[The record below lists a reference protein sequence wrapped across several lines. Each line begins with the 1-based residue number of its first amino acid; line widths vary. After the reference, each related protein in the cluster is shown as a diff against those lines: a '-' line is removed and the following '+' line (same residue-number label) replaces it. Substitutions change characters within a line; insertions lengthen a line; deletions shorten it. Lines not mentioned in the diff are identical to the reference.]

1 MNTATTPET
10 AAEGVPARV
19 NAALERLRA
28 EQRRACQLL
37 ADGPKCQ
44 RLSALYEQ
52 EARLWTLLVQ
62 HTAEPVYRRAAI
74 EAECAARARAREY
87 ANLARYWSAHPD
99 RADCAG
105 PRGAS

>member
-1 MNTATTPET
+1 MNTATTPGT
-10 AAEGVPARV
+10 AADGVPARV
-19 NAALERLRA
+19 NTALDRLRA

-52 EARLWTLLVQ
+52 EARLWTLLAQ

-74 EAECAARARAREY
+74 EAECAARVRAREY
-87 ANLARYWSAHPD
+87 ANLGRYWSTHPD
-99 RADCAG
+99 RVDHAVPG
-105 PRGAS
+105 GAS